1 MVRQTDVPLNLD
13 SNKPARI
20 LIIDDEPNV
29 LSVLYTLLCSR
40 YDCKTATNALDALDP
55 LKEETYDLVLSD
67 IMMPGMS
74 GLELLSEINR
84 MNSLTV
90 VVLISGNLNIQSA
103 IEAMRRGAYD
113 YVTKPFDLTDVEAA
127 VERALRHHRLLKSN
141 YLYEQRL
148 QELVHVRTN
157 ELTAAN
163 ASLNQA
169 LEQLFMNYRATL
181 RALAT
186 ALEARDVETKGHSD
200 RVVTFSLELG
210 SKLGLSQ
217 TELIALE
224 QGALLHDIGKI
235 GVRDSILL
243 KRGPLT
249 AEEWVEMREHINHG
263 LRIIGGIDFLKGAVP
278 VVGQHHEKY
287 NGSGYPHGLRGKQI
301 HINARIF
308 AVADAVD
315 AITSDRPYHKA
326 RSFEDAVEELL
337 RCAGTH
343 FDPEIVKLF
352 MAVPLTFWRELR
364 ERAGEPGQMIKDAV
378 IDGDIGFN
386 VLTITSHRLADNR
399 ATK

>member
-1 MVRQTDVPLNLD
+1 MARQTDLPLNLD
-13 SNKPARI
+13 SDRPARI

-40 YDCKTATNALDALDP
+40 YECRTATSALEALGY
-55 LKEETYDLVLSD
+55 LNEETYDLVLSD
-67 IMMPGMS
+67 IMMPGMT
-74 GLELLSEINR
+74 GLELLSEITTLNPH
-84 MNSLTV
+84 TV

-148 QELVHVRTN
+148 QELVHLRTN
-157 ELTAAN
+157 ELTVAN
-163 ASLNQA
+163 ASLNQT
-169 LEQLFMNYRATL
+169 LEKLFMNYRATL

-200 RVVTFSLELG
+200 RVVAFSLELG
-210 SKLGLSQ
+210 RKLGLSAS
-217 TELIALE
+217 ELIALE

-249 AEEWVEMREHINHG
+249 ADEWVEMREHINHG
-263 LRIIGGIDFLKGAVP
+263 LRIISGIDFLKGAAP
-278 VVGQHHEKY
+278 VVGQHHEKF
-287 NGSGYPHGLRGKQI
+287 NGSGYPHGLSGEQI

-315 AITSDRPYHKA
+315 AITSDRPYHQA
-326 RSFEDAVEELL
+326 RSFEDAVDELL

-352 MAVPLTFWRELR
+352 LSMPLAAWRELR
-364 ERAGEPGQMIKDAV
+364 KRAAEPARLKDAPT
-378 IDGDIGFN
+378 DATLDFN
-386 VLTITSHRLADNR
+386 VLRITSDRLSGNLAV
-399 ATK
+399 K

>member
-1 MVRQTDVPLNLD
+1 MVRQTDLPLNLD
-13 SNKPARI
+13 SDRPARI

-29 LSVLYTLLCSR
+29 LSVLYTVLCSR
-40 YDCKTATNALDALDP
+40 YDCKTATSALEALGY
-55 LKEETYDLVLSD
+55 LREETYDLVLSD

-84 MNSLTV
+84 LNRHTV

-127 VERALRHHRLLKSN
+127 VERALRHHRLIKSN
-141 YLYEQRL
+141 FLYEQRL
-148 QELVHVRTN
+148 QELVHLRTN
-157 ELTAAN
+157 ELTVAN
-163 ASLNQA
+163 ANLNQT
-169 LEQLFMNYRATL
+169 LEKLFMNYRATL

-200 RVVTFSLELG
+200 RVVAFSLELG
-210 SKLGLSQ
+210 RRLGLSPS
-217 TELIALE
+217 ELIALE

-249 AEEWVEMREHINHG
+249 AEEWIEMREHINHG
-263 LRIIGGIDFLKGAVP
+263 LRIISGIDFLKGAAP

-287 NGSGYPHGLRGKQI
+287 NGSGYPHGLIGEQI

-315 AITSDRPYHKA
+315 AITSDRPYHQA
-326 RSFEDAVEELL
+326 RSFEDAVDELL
-337 RCAGTH
+337 RCAGAH
-343 FDPEIVKLF
+343 FDPEIVKIFLS
-352 MAVPLTFWRELR
+352 MPLTFWREV
-364 ERAGEPGQMIKDAV
+364 RARANEPARIKNAAT
-378 IDGDIGFN
+378 DGTLDFN
-386 VLTITSHRLADNR
+386 LLTIAGDRLNGDR
-399 ATK
+399 ALK

>member
-1 MVRQTDVPLNLD
+1 MVRQTGVPLNLD
-13 SNKPARI
+13 SDWRARI

-29 LSVLYTLLCSR
+29 LSVLVSLLGKS
-40 YDCKTATNALDALDP
+40 YDCKTATSALEALEH
-55 LKEETYDLVLSD
+55 LKDESFDLVLSD

-74 GLELLSEINR
+74 GLELVSEINQLDP
-84 MNSLTV
+84 LTV

-113 YVTKPFDLTDVEAA
+113 YVTKPFDLKDVEAA
-127 VERALRHHRLLKSN
+127 VERALRHQRLLKSN

-148 QELVHVRTN
+148 QELVYIRTN

-169 LEQLFMNYRATL
+169 LEKLYMNYRATL

-200 RVVTFSLELG
+200 RVVTFSLEIG
-210 SKLGLSQ
+210 RMLGLSQ
-217 TELIALE
+217 GELIALE

-263 LRIIGGIDFLKGAVP
+263 LRIVSGIDFLKGAAP
-278 VVGQHHEKY
+278 VIGQHHEKY
-287 NGSGYPHGLRGKQI
+287 NGSGYPHGLRGEQI

-315 AITSDRPYHKA
+315 AITSDRPYHQA
-326 RSFEDAVEELL
+326 RTFEAAVEELL
-337 RCAGTH
+337 GCAGTH
-343 FDPEIVKLF
+343 FDPEIVKVFLTK
-352 MAVPLTFWRELR
+352 PLAFWRDLR
-364 ERAGEPGQMIKDAV
+364 ECAGEPAAEKDAARKS
-378 IDGDIGFN
+378 DLDFSL
-386 VLTITSHRLADNR
+386 LTIAGDRLTRNR
-399 ATK
+399 AVK

>member
-1 MVRQTDVPLNLD
+1 MVRTTGVPLNLD
-13 SNKPARI
+13 KDRRARI

-29 LSVLYTLLCSR
+29 LSVLFSLLGKS
-40 YDCKTATNALDALDP
+40 YDCKTATSAFEALEL
-55 LKEETYDLVLSD
+55 LKAESFDLVLSD

-74 GLELLSEINR
+74 GLELVSEVHRIDP
-84 MNSLTV
+84 LLV

-113 YVTKPFDLTDVEAA
+113 YVTKPFDLRDVEAA
-127 VERALRHHRLLKSN
+127 VERALRHQYLLKSN

-169 LEQLFMNYRATL
+169 LEKLYMNYRATL

-210 SKLGLSQ
+210 RMLGLSQ
-217 TELIALE
+217 SELIALE

-249 AEEWVEMREHINHG
+249 ADEWIEMREHINHG
-263 LRIIGGIDFLKGAVP
+263 LRIVSGIDFLKGAAP
-278 VVGQHHEKY
+278 VIGQHHEKY
-287 NGSGYPHGLRGKQI
+287 NGSGYPHGLSGNQI

-315 AITSDRPYHKA
+315 AITSDRPYHQA
-326 RSFEDAVEELL
+326 RTFEAAVEELL

-343 FDPEIVKLF
+343 FDPEIVKVFL
-352 MAVPLTFWRELR
+352 AKPLAFWRELR
-364 ERAGEPGQMIKDAV
+364 ERAAEPAAEKEVASNSDL
-378 IDGDIGFN
+378 DLSL
-386 VLTITSHRLADNR
+386 LTLAAERLATAR
-399 ATK
+399 

>member
-13 SNKPARI
+13 SDKPARI

-40 YDCKTATNALDALDP
+40 YDCKTATSALEALDY
-55 LKEETYDLVLSD
+55 LKKETYELVLSD
-67 IMMPGMS
+67 IMMPGMT

-84 MNSLTV
+84 LNSLTV

-163 ASLNQA
+163 ANLNQA
-169 LEQLFMNYRATL
+169 LEKLFMNYRATL

-263 LRIIGGIDFLKGAVP
+263 LRIISGIDFLKGAAP

-287 NGSGYPHGLRGKQI
+287 NGSGYPHGLRGEQI

-343 FDPEIVKLF
+343 FDPEIVKIF
-352 MAVPLTFWRELR
+352 MSMPLTAWRELR
-364 ERAGEPGQMIKDAV
+364 ERAGEPGRMIKDATN
-378 IDGDIGFN
+378 DGDIGFN
-386 VLTITSHRLADNR
+386 VLTITSDRLTGNR
-399 ATK
+399 AIK